1 MSNNY
6 TYSNTNINTTSL
18 EKEIELLDNITDWN
32 EKIKMMKNIK
42 SKLTEEQD
50 KLNMLFNDINS
61 INDNNNINNNNNNI
75 NINNDDNLKLLIE
88 KFEKETN
95 IYSKVELYKNINFVV
110 KKIEKELFS

>member
-50 KLNMLFNDINS
+50 KLNMLFNDINNIS
-61 INDNNNINNNNNNI
+61 DNNNNINNNIN